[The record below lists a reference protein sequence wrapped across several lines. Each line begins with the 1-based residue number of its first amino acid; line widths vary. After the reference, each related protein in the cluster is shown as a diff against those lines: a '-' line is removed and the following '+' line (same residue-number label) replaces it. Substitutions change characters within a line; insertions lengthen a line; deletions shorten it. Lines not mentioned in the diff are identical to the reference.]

1 MAAPTVVLQL
11 FMATRCLAR
20 PWRSHHSV
28 LRCNSW
34 QPDFLTSRLQRI
46 LPRHAATFDV
56 SELRDPSHGEHGAG
70 TMVEA
75 VDGPRGTFGIQLIQ
89 AYPSRQHQRQHKGQA
104 PRARREGGRRAGVGQ
119 NAIVELHTSRRR
131 VEQLAAAKLRATV
144 LERRWSRHKLFYAG
158 GRDHVTSRHVVMV
171 GRVRGQPRRTA
182 PPLSLSILQLFPRLP
197 PPLPQQR
204 SRVWI
209 HFLPSR
215 VCPSH

>member
-1 MAAPTVVLQL
+1 M
-11 FMATRCLAR
+11 
-20 PWRSHHSV
+20 
-28 LRCNSW
+28 
-34 QPDFLTSRLQRI
+34 QRI

-131 VEQLAAAKLRATV
+131 VEQLAAAKLPATV

-171 GRVRGQPRRTA
+171 GRGRGQPRRTA
-182 PPLSLSILQLFPRLP
+182 PPPLSPSSSCSHASHRRC
-197 PPLPQQR
+197 R
-204 SRVWI
+204 SSARESGSTSSPHAYALLIDTQHTVR
-209 HFLPSR
+209 S
-215 VCPSH
+215 VN